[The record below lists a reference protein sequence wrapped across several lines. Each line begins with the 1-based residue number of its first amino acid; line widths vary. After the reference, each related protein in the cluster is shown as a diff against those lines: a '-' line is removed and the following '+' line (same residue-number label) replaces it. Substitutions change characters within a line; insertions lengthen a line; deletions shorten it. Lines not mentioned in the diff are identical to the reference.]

1 VAPLTGGQGSELSG
15 TTVKPGAEAPA
26 GGVSARSRLAAAWR
40 DPVTIVIA
48 AATVLALGLR
58 VYELSRPGYL
68 LGLTEYDD
76 GSYFGSSV
84 HLVGGILP
92 YRDFIFVQPPGILLL
107 MAPVALVAKVT
118 GTAAGMAIGRVLT
131 MLASA
136 AGVVLVGLLVRHRGA
151 LAALIACGV
160 LAVFPAAVAAAH
172 TVLVEPWLVLFCLLG
187 AVAVFDRDRL
197 TTSGR
202 RLAWG
207 GAAFGFAG
215 AIEGWALV
223 PVLVVLAISLPWV
236 RRALT
241 FAAGVAATFVITVL
255 PFAVLAPGRFYQSL
269 IVAQVG
275 HRAAVL
281 RVPVWGRLKEM
292 AGLSHINLPGQAD
305 LLVAQLH
312 LREHSTIVFT
322 VVILVLLTVG
332 GLAAEIVVTRRPPP
346 PLDGFALV
354 TSVLIV
360 ALFLLPT
367 QFHYHFAAFLAP
379 FLGLAI
385 ALPAARLLT
394 PGWERG
400 KDGAAGRSAGGPL
413 AWAAAGLAAAL
424 LVVFTIFQVRAE
436 GQLKAIIAPTGPGSI
451 AAFGRA
457 IPPGSCVA
465 TDEVSLLLLANRF
478 VTHVPGCS
486 PMVDGTGTDLAL
498 SRGGTPGTGAGR
510 NPAVAAAW
518 RQEFAHAQ
526 YAWLSRYSN
535 RRIAWSPALR
545 AYFDR
550 HFVPVMT
557 DLRGDVLYR
566 RQRSGG

>member
-1 VAPLTGGQGSELSG
+1 M
-15 TTVKPGAEAPA
+15 KPGAEAPA
-26 GGVSARSRLAAAWR
+26 GGVPARSRLAAAWR
-40 DPVTIVIA
+40 DPVTIVIT

-58 VYELSRPGYL
+58 IYELSRPGYL

-92 YRDFIFVQPPGILLL
+92 YRDFVFVQPPGILLL

-160 LAVFPAAVAAAH
+160 LAVFPAAIAAAH
-172 TVLVEPWLVLFCLLG
+172 TVLVEPWLVLACLLG
-187 AVAVFDRDRL
+187 ALAVFDRDRL
-197 TTSGR
+197 TASGR

-207 GAAFGFAG
+207 GVAFGFAG

-223 PVLVVLAISLPWV
+223 PVLVVLAISLPWA

-241 FAAGVAATFVITVL
+241 FAAGVAGAFLVAVL

-292 AGLSHINLPGQAD
+292 TGLSHVNLPGQAD
-305 LLVAQLH
+305 LLVTQMH

-332 GLAAEIVVTRRPPP
+332 GLAAEIAVTRRPPP

-354 TSVLIV
+354 TSALIV
-360 ALFLLPT
+360 ILFLLPT

-400 KDGAAGRSAGGPL
+400 KDGGTGRPAGGPL
-413 AWAAAGLAAAL
+413 AWVAAGLAAAL

-465 TDEVSLLLLANRF
+465 TDEVSLLILADRF

-526 YAWLSRYSN
+526 YAWLSAYSH

-545 AYFDR
+545 AYFDS

>member
-1 VAPLTGGQGSELSG
+1 M
-15 TTVKPGAEAPA
+15 KPGAEAPA
-26 GGVSARSRLAAAWR
+26 GGVPRSRLAAAWR
-40 DPVTIVIA
+40 DPVTMVIA
-48 AATVLALGLR
+48 AATVLGLGLR
-58 VYELSRPGYL
+58 VYELGRPGYL
-68 LGLTEYDD
+68 FGLTEYDD

-107 MAPVALVAKVT
+107 MTPVALVAKVT

-197 TTSGR
+197 TASGR

-236 RRALT
+236 RRTLM
-241 FAAGVAATFVITVL
+241 FAAGVAAAFLIAVL

-275 HRAAVL
+275 HRATVL
-281 RVPVWGRLKEM
+281 RVPVWGRLKDM
-292 AGLSHINLPGQAD
+292 SGLSHVNHLPGQAD
-305 LLVAQLH
+305 LLITHLH
-312 LREHSTIVFT
+312 LRSHSTIVFT
-322 VVILVLLTVG
+322 VVILALLTVG
-332 GLAAEIVVTRRPPP
+332 GLVAEIAVTRRPPP

-354 TSVLIV
+354 TTVLIV
-360 ALFLLPT
+360 ILFLLPT

-379 FLGLAI
+379 FLGLAV

-394 PGWERG
+394 PGWEKGKERG
-400 KDGAAGRSAGGPL
+400 TGRSAGGPL
-413 AWAAAGLAAAL
+413 AWAATGVAAAL
-424 LVVFTIFQVRAE
+424 LVTFTIFQVRGE

-451 AAFGRA
+451 AAFARP

-465 TDEVSLLLLANRF
+465 TDEVAFLILANRF
-478 VTHVPGCS
+478 VTTVPGCS

-518 RQEFAHAQ
+518 RQEFAHAR
-526 YAWLSRYSN
+526 YAWLSALSR

-545 AYFDR
+545 AYFNS
-550 HFVPVMT
+550 HFVPVMS
-557 DLRGDVLYR
+557 DSRGDVLYR
-566 RQRSGG
+566 RR

>member
-1 VAPLTGGQGSELSG
+1 LTGGQGSELSG

-26 GGVSARSRLAAAWR
+26 GGAAARSRLAAAWR
-40 DPVTIVIA
+40 DPTVVVIT

-58 VYELSRPGYL
+58 IYELSRPGYL
-68 LGLTEYDD
+68 FGLTEYDD
-76 GSYFGSSV
+76 GSYFGSAV
-84 HLVGGILP
+84 HLVGGVLP

-131 MLASA
+131 VLASA

-160 LAVFPAAVAAAH
+160 LAVFPGAIAAAH
-172 TVLVEPWLVLFCLLG
+172 TVLVEPWLVLACLLG

-197 TTSGR
+197 TASGR

-241 FAAGVAATFVITVL
+241 FAAGVAAAFLVAVL

-292 AGLSHINLPGQAD
+292 AGLSHVNLPGRAD
-305 LLVAQLH
+305 LLVTHLH
-312 LREHSTIVFT
+312 LRMHSTIVFT

-346 PLDGFALV
+346 PLDGFALA
-354 TSVLIV
+354 TSALIV
-360 ALFLLPT
+360 LLFMLPT
-367 QFHYHFAAFLAP
+367 QFHPHFVGFLAP

-394 PGWERG
+394 PGWESRQ
-400 KDGAAGRSAGGPL
+400 DGAARPARPAGGTL
-413 AWAAAGLAAAL
+413 AWVATGLAAAL

-451 AAFGRA
+451 AAFARP
-457 IPPGSCVA
+457 IPPGACVA
-465 TDEVSLLLLANRF
+465 TDEVSFLILANRF
-478 VTHVPGCS
+478 VTAVPGCS

-526 YAWLSRYSN
+526 YAWLSAYSR

-545 AYFDR
+545 AYFNS
-550 HFVPVMT
+550 HFVPVMS
-557 DLRGDVLYR
+557 DSRGDVLYR

>member
-1 VAPLTGGQGSELSG
+1 M
-15 TTVKPGAEAPA
+15 KPGAEAPA
-26 GGVSARSRLAAAWR
+26 GGVPARSRVAAAWR
-40 DPVTIVIA
+40 DPVIIIIT

-58 VYELSRPGYL
+58 IYELSRPGYL

-76 GSYFGSSV
+76 GSYFGSSI

-160 LAVFPAAVAAAH
+160 LAVFPAAIAAAH

-187 AVAVFDRDRL
+187 ALAVFDRDRL
-197 TTSGR
+197 TASGR

-207 GAAFGFAG
+207 GVAFGFAG
-215 AIEGWALV
+215 AIEGWAVV

-241 FAAGVAATFVITVL
+241 FAAGVAAAFLVAVL

-292 AGLSHINLPGQAD
+292 AGLSHVNLPGQAD
-305 LLVAQLH
+305 LLVTELH

-332 GLAAEIVVTRRPPP
+332 GLVAEIVVTRRPPP

-360 ALFLLPT
+360 ILFLLPT

-400 KDGAAGRSAGGPL
+400 KDGGTGRPAGGPL
-413 AWAAAGLAAAL
+413 AWVATGLAAAL

-465 TDEVSLLLLANRF
+465 TDEVSLLILADRF

-526 YAWLSRYSN
+526 YAWLSAYSH

>member
-1 VAPLTGGQGSELSG
+1 
-15 TTVKPGAEAPA
+15 VKPGAEAPA
-26 GGVSARSRLAAAWR
+26 GGVPARSRLAAAWR
-40 DPVTIVIA
+40 DPVTIVIT

-58 VYELSRPGYL
+58 IYELSRPGYL

-92 YRDFIFVQPPGILLL
+92 YRDFVFVQPPGILLL

-160 LAVFPAAVAAAH
+160 LAVFPAAIAAAH

-187 AVAVFDRDRL
+187 ALAVFDRNRL
-197 TTSGR
+197 TASGR

-207 GAAFGFAG
+207 GVAFGFAG

-223 PVLVVLAISLPWV
+223 PVLVVLAISLPWA

-241 FAAGVAATFVITVL
+241 FAAGVAGAFLVAVL

-292 AGLSHINLPGQAD
+292 AGLSHVNLPGQAD
-305 LLVAQLH
+305 LLVSQVH

-332 GLAAEIVVTRRPPP
+332 GLAAEIAVTRRPPP

-354 TSVLIV
+354 TSALIV
-360 ALFLLPT
+360 ILFLLPT

-400 KDGAAGRSAGGPL
+400 KDGGTGRPAGGPL
-413 AWAAAGLAAAL
+413 AWVAAGLAAAL

-465 TDEVSLLLLANRF
+465 TDEVSLLILADRF

-526 YAWLSRYSN
+526 YAWLSAYSH

-545 AYFDR
+545 AYFDS

>member
-1 VAPLTGGQGSELSG
+1 M
-15 TTVKPGAEAPA
+15 KPGAEAPA
-26 GGVSARSRLAAAWR
+26 GGAPARSRLADAWR
-40 DPVTIVIA
+40 NPVTIVIA

-58 VYELSRPGYL
+58 IYELSRPGYL

-92 YRDFIFVQPPGILLL
+92 YRDFVFVQPPGILLL
-107 MAPVALVAKVT
+107 MAPVVLAAKVT

-136 AGVVLVGLLVRHRGA
+136 AGVVLAGLLVRHRGA

-160 LAVFPAAVAAAH
+160 LAVFPAAIAAAH
-172 TVLVEPWLVLFCLLG
+172 TVLVEPWLVLACLLG
-187 AVAVFDRDRL
+187 ALAVFDRDRL
-197 TTSGR
+197 TASGR

-241 FAAGVAATFVITVL
+241 FAAGVAAAFLVAVL

-305 LLVAQLH
+305 LLVTQLH

-346 PLDGFALV
+346 PLDGFAFV

-360 ALFLLPT
+360 ILFMLPT

-400 KDGAAGRSAGGPL
+400 KDGGTGRAAGGPL
-413 AWAAAGLAAAL
+413 AWVAAGLAAAL

-465 TDEVSLLLLANRF
+465 TDEVSLLILADRF

-526 YAWLSRYSN
+526 YAWLSAYN
-535 RRIAWSPALR
+535 HRRIAWSPRLR
-545 AYFDR
+545 AYFDS

-557 DLRGDVLYR
+557 DPRGDVLYR

>member
-1 VAPLTGGQGSELSG
+1 M
-15 TTVKPGAEAPA
+15 KPGAEAPV
-26 GGVSARSRLAAAWR
+26 GGASARPRLAAAWR
-40 DPVTIVIA
+40 DPVTLIIA

-58 VYELSRPGYL
+58 IYELSRPGYL

-84 HLVGGILP
+84 HLTGGILP

-107 MAPVALVAKVT
+107 MSPVALVAKIT

-136 AGVVLVGLLVRHRGA
+136 AGVVLIGLLVRHRGA

-160 LAVFPAAVAAAH
+160 LAVFPDAIAAAH

-187 AVAVFDRDRL
+187 AVAVFDGDRL
-197 TTSGR
+197 TASGR

-223 PVLVVLAISLPWV
+223 PVLVVLAISLPWM
-236 RRALT
+236 RRTLT
-241 FAAGVAATFVITVL
+241 FVAGVAAAFLITVL

-275 HRAAVL
+275 HRASVL

-292 AGLSHINLPGQAD
+292 AGLSHVNLPGRAD
-305 LLVAQLH
+305 LLVTQLH
-312 LREHSTIVFT
+312 LRMHSTIVFT
-322 VVILVLLTVG
+322 VVILLLLTVG
-332 GLAAEIVVTRRPPP
+332 GLAMEIAVTRRPPP
-346 PLDGFALV
+346 PLDGFALA
-354 TSVLIV
+354 TSALIV
-360 ALFLLPT
+360 ILFLLPT

-394 PGWERG
+394 PGWESTA
-400 KDGAAGRSAGGPL
+400 DGRPARPAGGTL
-413 AWAAAGLAAAL
+413 AWVVTGLAAAL

-451 AAFGRA
+451 AAFARP

-465 TDEVSLLLLANRF
+465 TDEVSFLILANRF
-478 VTHVPGCS
+478 VTAVPGCS

-526 YAWLSRYSN
+526 YAWLSANSH

-545 AYFDR
+545 AYFDS
-550 HFVPVMT
+550 HFVPVMS
-557 DLRGDVLYR
+557 DSRGDVLYR